1 MGTVPRGTSL
11 QTGGDSAMEAV
22 AVEAFY
28 VFSLSEENYGEAS
41 PATAAFTL
49 PAGRQVSR
57 TMSFVTWC

>member
-41 PATAAFTL
+41 PATAKGQFWRL
-49 PAGRQVSR
+49 
-57 TMSFVTWC
+57 